1 MFEPS
6 FLGKRRVK
14 INPNECSHEAILP
27 LLIPEHLD
35 SVSKKQRQ
43 RTRPN
48 PYRVVL
54 ETDHS
59 PLSHL
64 EVWRKLWLRTRTLGT
79 LILES
84 IDMWTDLRAEL
95 NLGIDIPRPT
105 LVELIL
111 DHYDPSLE
119 HQVLRL
125 NLGLTR
131 EASPNP
137 AKMVM
142 TRTMAM
148 TSLTLAQVHLPSGD
162 SRPTN

>member
-1 MFEPS
+1 MFEQS

-14 INPNECSHEAILP
+14 NNPIESFHEAIL
-27 LLIPEHLD
+27 LLLTLEHLD
-35 SVSKKQRQ
+35 SVFKKQRQ
-43 RTRPN
+43 RILQN
-48 PYRVVL
+48 PYKLVH
-54 ETDHS
+54 ETDPS

-64 EVWRKLWLRTRTLGT
+64 EVWRKPWLRTRMRGT

-84 IDMWTDLRAEL
+84 IDMSTDLQAVL

-111 DHYDPSLE
+111 DRYDPSLE

-131 EASPNP
+131 EASLNP
-137 AKMVM
+137 AKTEM
-142 TRTMAM
+142 TKMM
-148 TSLTLAQVHLPSGD
+148 EMMNLISDQVHLPSGD